1 MLYLLSILFGIFI
14 GFISKNKVPNY
25 LQTKLTPIYK
35 DFKVKFN
42 VYLMIRKKDSET
54 NSFIQSEMIEIV
66 IKSQDEEEVIELIN
80 EMVQSQIKVNIET
93 IEEI

>member
-1 MLYLLSILFGIFI
+1 
-14 GFISKNKVPNY
+14 
-25 LQTKLTPIYK
+25 
-35 DFKVKFN
+35 
-42 VYLMIRKKDSET
+42 MIRKKDSET
-54 NSFIQSEMIEIV
+54 NSFIQSEMVEIV